1 MEKLLLS
8 IDCGTQSL
16 RALIFDSEGN
26 LRAAAKVEYEPYS
39 SPHPGWAE
47 QDAGVYWS
55 SLCQTCQELKD
66 FHPKLFAGIAG
77 IAVTTQR
84 DTMINVDKEGTPL
97 RPAILWLDQRKA
109 EARCGL
115 GALHKLGIRIVGM
128 QEAVAIIEK
137 EGKVNWLK
145 QHQPE
150 IWAQTHKYLQVSGF
164 LNYRLTGNYVD
175 SVASQI
181 GHIPFNYKRRRWA
194 AAGEL
199 TSIILPV
206 EKSKL
211 VKLVEPGV
219 LLGKLTETAARATG
233 LRPELPV
240 VAAGSDKGCETLGT
254 GCIGPGT
261 ASLSFGTTAT
271 VQTTS
276 RRYREPI
283 RFMPAY
289 PAVLPGQFNLEVE
302 VYRGYWM
309 INWFKKEFGLRE
321 MREAKR
327 LNVPPEEL
335 LNDLLRTVPPGA
347 LGLILQP
354 FWGPGINTPEAKGA
368 MIGFGDVHNRA
379 HIYRAIIEGL
389 GYALLDGLDKI
400 EKCSGIAVDKLTVS
414 GGASQSDE
422 ICQIAADIF
431 DRPVVRGA
439 VYEASGLGAA
449 VVAAVGLGWHEGF
462 EQAVSRMVRYGREF
476 RPDPQRAHVYRQL
489 YTRVYR
495 RMYATL
501 KPLYVE
507 IRDITGYPQKVG

>member
-16 RALIFDSEGN
+16 RGLIFDSEGN
-26 LRAAAKVEYEPYS
+26 LRAAAKVEYQPYT

-47 QDAGVYWS
+47 QDAEVYWS
-55 SLCQTCQELKD
+55 SLCQACRELRD
-66 FHPKLFAGIAG
+66 SQPKLFAGIAG

-84 DTMINVDKEGTPL
+84 DTMINVDKEGRPL

-109 EARCGL
+109 EVVPKMGRL
-115 GALHKLGIRIVGM
+115 YKLGVKIVGM
-128 QEAVAIIEK
+128 EESVAIIQK
-137 EGKVNWLK
+137 QGKGNWLQ

-164 LNYRLTGNYVD
+164 LNYRLTGNYAD

-181 GHIPFNYKRRRWA
+181 GHVPFNYRRRRWSV
-194 AAGEL
+194 AGEL
-199 TSIILPV
+199 TAIILPV

-211 VKLVEPGV
+211 VKLVEPGR
-219 LLGKLTETAARATG
+219 LLGKLTETAARAIG
-233 LRPELPV
+233 LQPGLSV
-240 VAAGSDKGCETLGT
+240 VAAGSDKGCATLGT
-254 GCIGPGT
+254 GCIGRGI

-271 VQTTS
+271 VQTAS

-321 MREAKR
+321 MEEAKR

-335 LNDLLRTVPPGA
+335 LNDLLRAVPPGA

-368 MIGFGDVHNRA
+368 MIGFGDAHNRA

-400 EKCSGIAVDKLTVS
+400 EKCSGISVDKMMVS

-431 DRPVVRGA
+431 ARPVVRGD

-449 VVAAVGLGWHEGF
+449 VVAAVGLGWHESF
-462 EQAVSRMVRYGREF
+462 EQAVSRMVRHGKEF
-476 RPDPQRAHVYRQL
+476 RPDQQRAHVYRQL
-489 YTRVYR
+489 YARVYR